1 MSIYGK
7 ESSEWTPLIDD
18 KFRVELIDAD
28 SRRAVPVVRADIFLD
43 KVHWF
48 YRSSL
53 AATQEKAPAIETGA
67 VLVETT

>member
-1 MSIYGK
+1 MSLYAK
-7 ESSEWTPLIDD
+7 ESAEWTPLIDD

-43 KVHWF
+43 RVHWF
-48 YRSSL
+48 YRSAL
-53 AATQEKAPAIETGA
+53 ATAQENSPAVEPGA